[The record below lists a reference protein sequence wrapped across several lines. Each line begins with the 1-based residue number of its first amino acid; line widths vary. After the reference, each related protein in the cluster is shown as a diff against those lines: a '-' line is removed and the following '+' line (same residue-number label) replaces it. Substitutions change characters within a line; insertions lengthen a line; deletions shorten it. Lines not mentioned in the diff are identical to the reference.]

1 MIAKAVFKNGKDKLA
16 EAQGQTL
23 FDQPAVDI
31 DGKAIPRLGDALDGK
46 RCILIV
52 NVASK

>member
-1 MIAKAVFKNGKDKLA
+1 MIAKAVFKTGKEKLA
-16 EAQGQTL
+16 EAEGKTL

-31 DGKAIPRLGDALDGK
+31 DGNKIPRLGDVLQGK
-46 RCILIV
+46 KCFLIV

>member
-1 MIAKAVFKNGKDKLA
+1 MIAKAVFKNGKEKLA
-16 EAQGQTL
+16 EAEGKTL

-46 RCILIV
+46 KCILIV

>member
-1 MIAKAVFKNGKDKLA
+1 MIAKAVFKSGKEKLA
-16 EAQGQTL
+16 EAEGKSL

-31 DGKAIPRLGDALDGK
+31 DGKAIPRLEDALAGK